1 MARRRRARQADH
13 QAARAG
19 DEGRRIAVREHQAK
33 KAATSPCGV
42 ANGISRHAESPDS
55 RRGLLF
61 APTWPTRGRRR
72 GSGQRGPPGGG
83 SGETGHRG
91 PPGVGGGEAANV
103 ARPGMAVGKRP
114 TWPTRGWRRGSGQR
128 GPPGDGGGE
137 ASKVV
142 HPGTAAAKPAT
153 VAHPGT
159 AVAKRPTWPTR
170 GWRRGNPQ

>member
-61 APTWPTRGRRR
+61 APTWPARGRRR

-83 SGETGHRG
+83 GGETRHRG
-91 PPGVGGGEAANV
+91 PPGG
-103 ARPGMAVGKRP
+103 
-114 TWPTRGWRRGSGQR
+114 GSGETRQR
-128 GPPGDGGGE
+128 GPPGNGSGETRNKSPGRKSGGTGPLSE
-137 ASKVV
+137 PGQDYHV
-142 HPGTAAAKPAT
+142 HRELHWYESHGIGRRELKI
-153 VAHPGT
+153 
-159 AVAKRPTWPTR
+159 KRFV
-170 GWRRGNPQ
+170 